1 MKKLPKIYHEDI
13 NKAIT
18 NNKEVYY
25 SKYEESKSVE
35 EKESESVDEVLK
47 KVFNGIGYSF
57 NIPLKIITNNKTYE
71 TSLIGKTGNYLI
83 TFDDDTI
90 PLSEVKEIKILK

>member
-1 MKKLPKIYHEDI
+1 MKKLPKIYHEGL
-13 NKAIT
+13 NKAIP
-18 NNKEVYY
+18 NNREVYY
-25 SKYEESKSVE
+25 LKNQESKETE
-35 EKESESVDEVLK
+35 ERKSESVDEVLK

-83 TFDDDTI
+83 TFDNDTI
-90 PLSEVKEIKILK
+90 PLSEVKEIIML

>member
-1 MKKLPKIYHEDI
+1 MKKLPKIYHEDL
-13 NKAIT
+13 NKAIP
-18 NNKEVYY
+18 NNREVYY
-25 SKYEESKSVE
+25 LKNQESKETE
-35 EKESESVDEVLK
+35 ERKSESVDEVLK

-83 TFDDDTI
+83 TFDNDTI
-90 PLSEVKEIKILK
+90 PLSEVKEIIML